1 MHGSHIAVR
10 RVSHQDLGRVFEIEA
25 SSFAEPFPFS
35 FFERMLEISPR
46 AFLIAVHNG
55 EPAGYVVASVE
66 GKAGHILSIAV
77 DPGKR
82 RMGIGAALM
91 TELSRELEAMGMSWL
106 SLEVKRSNLAARA
119 FYGRMGFGETG
130 ILEGYY
136 GGHEDGVAMSRK
148 IGVTEITNGV
158 RLNPR

>member
-1 MHGSHIAVR
+1 LRESHIVVR
-10 RVSHQDLGRVFEIEA
+10 RVSHQDLDGISEIETD
-25 SSFAEPFPFS
+25 SFAEPFAFS
-35 FFERMLEISPR
+35 FFERMLEIKSR
-46 AFLIAVHNG
+46 IFLIAVHDG
-55 EPAGYVVASVE
+55 ELAGYVLASVE

-91 TELSRELEAMGMSWL
+91 RELSREFGAIGISCL

-119 FYGRMGFGETG
+119 FYGRMGFGERG

-148 IGVTEITNGV
+148 IGMTRITNG
-158 RLNPR
+158 RY